1 MSFFT
6 IILGIIVIILLYLLY
21 VFYIKKSTT
30 LVKTASLNDSNP
42 AMTTLASGQSTRY
55 SYAIWIYVQQ
65 WNSNGIK
72 TIFNRTDNIKLY
84 LDTTTPTLKCDFGL
98 DPSGTQTIKIT
109 DNFPIQKW
117 VYVSLSCDNTIID
130 CYLDGK
136 LVNSTQLSKSPKTP
150 GTPSANPMNLGTGF
164 NAYVSGF
171 TSWGSPM
178 GPQEVWNN
186 YMSGNGS
193 SAISRFF
200 SSYNVDVAVSKDNVE
215 QNKYRLF

>member
-1 MSFFT
+1 MSFTT

-30 LVKTASLNDSNP
+30 LVNTASLNDSNP
-42 AMTTLASGQSTRY
+42 DMTTLASGQSTRY
-55 SYAIWIYVQQ
+55 TYAIWIYVQQ

-72 TIFNRTDNIKLY
+72 TIFNRTDNIQLY
-84 LDTTTPTLKCDFGL
+84 LDTSTPTLFCDIGL
-98 DPSGTQTIKIT
+98 DPSGTQTVKIT
-109 DNFPIQKW
+109 DNFPVQKW
-117 VYVSLSCDNTIID
+117 VYVTLSCDNTIID
-130 CYLDGK
+130 AYLDGK

-150 GTPSANPMNLGTGF
+150 GTPSANPMKLGTGF

-193 SAISRFF
+193 SAITRFF